1 MGFNWHRKRHVSW
14 ASGERKEVQRE
25 VETCRQLEMP
35 QTVKQRERQRELD
48 AETEGRNEV
57 KIKRK

>member
-1 MGFNWHRKRHVSW
+1 
-14 ASGERKEVQRE
+14 
-25 VETCRQLEMP
+25 MP